1 MSSPPKKSV
10 PTESPEKSPP
20 IVEESLSI
28 IDESP
33 PLVEVSKY
41 DRVIPSTPWWM
52 TLGKTLL
59 GIAVFIALTLNIIH
73 TTNKLKSSQM
83 SSMASHDMGGHDM
96 SGMSHDDMMRV
107 DGAFNPTPVTIE
119 VVRPQ
124 RLEASV
130 NYTGA
135 IYPYTEVTVYPRVA
149 GQLSNYSIY
158 PGDRVEAGQIIANLE
173 ALERITETKE
183 AEAEVAALLAAVEV
197 SQSEL
202 EEQQQIISQI
212 QADLNYLQLR
222 RKRFGYLSKE
232 GAISRDDY
240 DIVASEV
247 EAKKAMLQGAQAKL
261 NRLKTKV
268 ASDMALVD
276 RAKAQVATVS
286 TFENYTQITSPIT
299 GIVQERMADP
309 GVVVQPGMG
318 IFKIG
323 DYRQVRLRANVGQ
336 QDANFVQVGTPIVAT
351 VPGTDIGEIPGAI
364 TSIFPQTDMT
374 TRTITVESVVENP
387 GQRLLSGQFIEMEII
402 TKRTANALLIPQK
415 ALVEFN
421 GEPAVWV
428 LNGDTAQ
435 RQPVTTGLTNG
446 DQIEIIKGLRGGDEV
461 ITSGQSR
468 LMEDSKVTIV
478 DELGNPVNTPVNNF
492 TTAKTSSIGMAL
504 VSPTT
509 VKSGKTE
516 LTIILKDTQTGEPL
530 AIAPNDLDLK
540 LTMPMKN
547 MAPMIAKVKLEPTD
561 APGEFKINTFFGMKG
576 EWILEAAV
584 TDAEYTGKTSLSL
597 SVQ

>member
-1 MSSPPKKSV
+1 S
-10 PTESPEKSPP
+10 
-20 IVEESLSI
+20 IVF
-28 IDESP
+28 P
-33 PLVEVSKY
+33 
-41 DRVIPSTPWWM
+41 RVIHQGVE
-52 TLGKTLL
+52 GKTML

-83 SSMASHDMGGHDM
+83 SSMGSHDMGGHDM

-119 VVRPQ
+119 VVRPE

-135 IYPYTEVTVYPRVA
+135 IYPYTEITVYPRVA

-158 PGDRVEAGQIIANLE
+158 PGDRVEAGQILANLE

-232 GAISRDDY
+232 GAISRDDF
-240 DIVASEV
+240 DIVASQV

-268 ASDMALVD
+268 ASDLALVD

-351 VPGTDIGEIPGAI
+351 VPGTDIGKIPGVI

-374 TRTITVESVVENP
+374 TRTITVEAVVENP

-402 TKRTANALLIPQK
+402 TRRQANALLIPQK

-446 DQIEIIKGLRGGDEV
+446 DQIEITKGLRGGDEV

-468 LMEDSKVTIV
+468 LMEDGKVTIV
-478 DELGNPVNTPVNNF
+478 DELGNPVNTPVNDF

-516 LTIILKDTQTGEPL
+516 LTIVLKDTQTGEPL
-530 AIAPNDLDLK
+530 AIAAKDLDLK